1 MAQRIVVVLQ
11 EKSMKKLDILSK
23 KLKNENIYFI
33 FSFIFGFIMV
43 EIIVSMK
50 F

>member
-23 KLKNENIYFI
+23 KLKSENIYFI

-43 EIIVSMK
+43 KIIVSMK